1 MDAATDGT
9 TPARDLVAGDVFERH
24 GRVWTVEHAVR
35 GWYGSVHVLC
45 VGGGQVW
52 FPQAATVVVRGD
64 G

>member
-1 MDAATDGT
+1 MAGTTDDL

-24 GRVWTVEHAVR
+24 GRTWTVEHAIR

-52 FPQAATVVVRGD
+52 FPQDAKVVVRR
-64 G
+64 